1 MTVFTQSFNLSDNV
15 KYLNYKVD
23 TTPSGGGN
31 QTGATTEADR
41 KELMHRL
48 QEFITTD
55 RDNQQVPTNKTL
67 GWQRIDGA
75 DSAGAILT
83 NTDNIDPLNDSSSA
97 VYGFIRAKSYDY
109 ATSGHW
115 KYVRFKL
122 FERNED
128 NLNIN
133 QVDQTN
139 GARYLSG
146 DRVLVLRYDTYA
158 DFGVSAEDSNAV
170 VDSINAGINP
180 AEADGY
186 GSTDLDAGI
195 KRAELYATAT
205 SHMGYDAAYNS
216 IHALVNQDWNANA
229 NNSNTSSN
237 PRYKY
242 TLHGLAG
249 NTPALPGYTAYP
261 GFNATNNSRYYP
273 NAGTN
278 TGHIHNTSIGSY
290 PFEIERKGNGLEY
303 NFFQAQYG
311 VNGFGDSDVSVKNS
325 YNEIKMLLDGNGTMW
340 GFGDQDR
347 TLTNIDSANGT
358 NTFQGVNATGADARY
373 LALFTTQHQDD
384 NPEKT
389 SPYNT
394 ILFMSEYKKEFGEPV
409 STGNIHNG
417 IKFNA
422 HNLLMNNGVA
432 TPPNF
437 KTFESVN
444 WNTANAN
451 LNVSDPPATATINSS
466 FNTNFSSRSNSNIT
480 TRSNENIGARDL
492 GAYTDIGNNASTQTD
507 GTNVTNSQL
516 AGSGNWLMGPSID
529 KSADWHASNRS
540 RSMGQATDPEGQ
552 WRSKTIGNSNI
563 SNSTNNTSGAGT
575 YAGTIAEDHDYS
587 WIGNDG
593 AQFALTEYPQRTAT
607 TLLGDINTSE
617 SVQKYNEYTTA
628 ASGRQF
634 LSATRLHMGYLGY
647 VGHLNHKTAYSL
659 NELFFGS
666 RHSLFGGED
675 TTRIGT
681 LSTYEPGTTS
691 AAGDMATL
699 GTSIPLVSDQ
709 VDSANGSSQDA
720 VNIQREYVQEFHPI
734 ANSQTQYSVY
744 EPILSVGTL
753 SAHGGGSTF
762 NVSVNGNSNVSF
774 NNSNYVMNGM
784 NYIGTSG
791 VNANQDD
798 LYNYG
803 SVDAI
808 YGNFVTTSAG
818 QPGGTAKKRSA
829 FALLGRTYGLKLFG
843 PYTHDKY
850 NFLDAVSV
858 QLDDDG
864 FYAVNPNNAV
874 DHWIVPANTDQA
886 SFLFKK

>member
-23 TTPSGGGN
+23 TTPTGGGN

-109 ATSGHW
+109 DTSGNW

-128 NLNIN
+128 NLVIN
-133 QVDQTN
+133 QIDQTD

-170 VDSINAGINP
+170 VDSINAGINS

-195 KRAELYATAT
+195 KRGELYATST

-216 IHALVNQDWNANA
+216 NHALVNQDWNANVNTT
-229 NNSNTSSN
+229 NNATGAM
-237 PRYKY
+237 YKRG
-242 TLHGLAG
+242 LHGSF
-249 NTPALPGYTAYP
+249 LPGSTFYS
-261 GFNATNNSRYYP
+261 GFNATNNSRHFP

-278 TGHIHNTSIGSY
+278 ATYIHNTSIGNY
-290 PFEIERKGNGLEY
+290 PFEIERKGEGLEY
-303 NFFQAQYG
+303 NFYQAQYG

-347 TLTNIDSANGT
+347 TLTNTDSDNGT
-358 NTFQGVNATGADARY
+358 NTFKGVTAAGADARY

-384 NPEKT
+384 NPEKV

-394 ILFMSEYKKEFGEPV
+394 ILFMGEYKKEFGEPV
-409 STGNIHNG
+409 SSGNIHNG

-432 TPPNF
+432 TPPNS
-437 KTFESVN
+437 KIVESAN
-444 WNTANAN
+444 FNTANNSIN
-451 LNVSDPPATATINSS
+451 LTGTPATSTLASN
-466 FNTNFSSRSNSNIT
+466 FNTNFSARGTNNVTSPYNGINA
-480 TRSNENIGARDL
+480 GARDL
-492 GAYTDIGNNASTQTD
+492 GAYTTIGNNSATQTAA
-507 GTNVTNSQL
+507 TNTTLNQL
-516 AGSGNWLMGPSID
+516 AGSGNWLMGPSVD

-563 SNSTNNTSGAGT
+563 QNSTNNTSGAGT
-575 YAGTIAEDHDYS
+575 YAGVIAEDHDYG

-593 AQFALTEYPQRTAT
+593 AQFALTEYPQRTNS
-607 TLLGDINTSE
+607 TLLGTVSTAE

-628 ASGRQF
+628 ASGRAN

-666 RHSLFGGED
+666 RHGLFGSED
-675 TTRIGT
+675 TTRVGT
-681 LSTYEPGTTS
+681 LSTYIPGTTS

-709 VDSANGSSQDA
+709 ADSANGSSQDTI
-720 VNIQREYVQEFHPI
+720 NIQREYVQEFHPI

-753 SAHGGGSTF
+753 AMHGGGDAF
-762 NVSVNGNSNVSF
+762 QVGVAAGNVSF
-774 NNSNYVMNGM
+774 DNTNYVMNGM
-784 NYIGTSG
+784 DNIGTSSA
-791 VNANQDD
+791 NANQDD

-803 SVDAI
+803 SYALT
-808 YGNFVTTSAG
+808 YGNFATTTVA

-829 FALLGRTYGLKLFG
+829 FALLGRTFGLKLFG

-850 NFLDAVSV
+850 NFLDAVSI
-858 QLDDDG
+858 QLDADG

-874 DHWIVPANTDQA
+874 DHWVVPANTDQA
-886 SFLFKK
+886 AFLFKK